1 VPTIYLRDVPV
12 TIVKRLKARAK
23 RNERSLNA
31 ELLTILDTVV
41 ERDDASAKITRRL
54 EEMAREVYVPP
65 GAPTPEDLI
74 REARDERERRFRR

>member
-1 VPTIYLRDVPV
+1 MPTIYLRDVPV
-12 TIVKRLKARAK
+12 SVVRRLKARAK

-41 ERDDASAKITRRL
+41 ERDDASAKITQRL
-54 EEMAREVYVPP
+54 EEMARELDLPAD
-65 GAPTPEDLI
+65 APKPEALI

>member
-1 VPTIYLRDVPV
+1 MPTIYLRDVPV

-41 ERDDASAKITRRL
+41 ERDDASAKMTRRL

-65 GAPTPEDLI
+65 DAPKPEDLI